1 MFFLSIPFIWDAVCV
16 SICFASSSA
25 LCVFIWV
32 SCFLDA
38 FVFLFILLTH
48 VFLVMLFKWVPCFF
62 HAFVISLYWDLK
74 EVYDASQNLVVGI
87 PIFLISE
94 FSHIFNI
101 PRVGIKN
108 SNISKF
114 LRDSKSFIRGD
125 AGPCSQGTLGP
136 VRGDAGPCSQGTLKP
151 HW

>member
-114 LRDSKSFIRGD
+114 LRDSKSFMMHVSIFWFRD
-125 AGPCSQGTLGP
+125 PKALACIINLSNF
-136 VRGDAGPCSQGTLKP
+136 
-151 HW
+151 

>member
-1 MFFLSIPFIWDAVCV
+1 MFFISIPFIWDAVCV

-38 FVFLFILLTH
+38 FVFLFILLIH

-74 EVYDASQNLVVGI
+74 EIDDASQSLVVGI

-114 LRDSKSFIRGD
+114 LRDSQSFMMHVSIFWFRD
-125 AGPCSQGTLGP
+125 PKALACIINLSNF
-136 VRGDAGPCSQGTLKP
+136 
-151 HW
+151 

>member
-1 MFFLSIPFIWDAVCV
+1 MRL
-16 SICFASSSA
+16 
-25 LCVFIWV
+25 
-32 SCFLDA
+32 
-38 FVFLFILLTH
+38 
-48 VFLVMLFKWVPCFF
+48 

-74 EVYDASQNLVVGI
+74 EIDDASQSLVVGI

-114 LRDSKSFIRGD
+114 LRDSKSFMMHVSIFWFRD
-125 AGPCSQGTLGP
+125 PKA
-136 VRGDAGPCSQGTLKP
+136 
-151 HW
+151 